1 MTAPVELVSVIV
13 PVHNAA
19 RFLPDAL
26 ASVAAQDYPEI
37 ETIVVDDGS
46 TDGSGDI
53 AESTPDVRCIR
64 QERQGPA
71 AARNTAVASSTGAFL
86 AFLDADDLLP
96 STKLIRQV
104 GYLRANPDIGCVL
117 GRQELRVE
125 PGIELPAWAKAP
137 GAADLIAPMSMVV
150 RRRAF
155 DIVGPFDE
163 ALGRGR
169 GGFAPGTA
177 PDASDGDWQLRLR
190 ETGVGVA
197 VLDEVVLFRRLHGGN
212 LTYDAAGLR
221 RANFEALRARA
232 QRRRRPR

>member
-1 MTAPVELVSVIV
+1 MTAPDLVSVII
-13 PVHNAA
+13 PVHNGA
-19 RFLPDAL
+19 RFLPEAL
-26 ASVAAQDYPEI
+26 ASVAAQGYAAV
-37 ETIVVDDGS
+37 ETIVLDDGS

-53 AESTPDVRCIR
+53 ATSTQGVRCIR

-71 AARNTAVASSTGAFL
+71 ATRNSGVASSAGVFL
-86 AFLDADDLLP
+86 AFLDADDLMP
-96 STKLIRQV
+96 PTKLTRQV
-104 GYLRANPDIGCVL
+104 GHLQANPDIACVL

-125 PGIELPAWAKAP
+125 PGIDPPAWAKAP

-163 ALGRGR
+163 ELGRGR
-169 GGFAPGTA
+169 GSFAPGTA
-177 PDASDGDWQLRLR
+177 PDASDGDWQLRLL
-190 ETGVGVA
+190 EAGLGVA

-221 RANFEALRARA
+221 RANFEALKARA